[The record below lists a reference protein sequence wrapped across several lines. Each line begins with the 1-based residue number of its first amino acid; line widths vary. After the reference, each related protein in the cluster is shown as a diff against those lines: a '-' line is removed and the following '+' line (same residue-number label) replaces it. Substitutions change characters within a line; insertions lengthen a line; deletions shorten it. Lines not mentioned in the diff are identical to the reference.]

1 MRFDVAVA
9 GGGPAASAAA
19 LFLAR
24 EGASVTILERGG
36 DAGDK
41 PGESIAPAARPLLE
55 QLGMWDGLAHDG
67 HLPCHGNRSSWGSD
81 DVGELPFVFTPY
93 GHGWHLDRRRF
104 EKALYERACAAGAVR
119 RTHMRVVDAKRD
131 RGGWRLCCEGGEHVE
146 ADVVIDATGRA
157 GTIARRQGAQRLIDD
172 TLIALVAFL
181 PCEGEPDPDSFTL
194 VEATEHG
201 WWYTAPIPDG
211 RLAAMFVTDA
221 DIART
226 RDWESLLAPRTRA
239 RIEEHAYVLCDAP
252 RRVDAGSARLDRV
265 AGDGWLAIGDAA
277 MALDPLSSHGIASA
291 LATGIAAAHALLT
304 NSAERYVHVVDA
316 MWSGYVSSRRELYAQ
331 ERRWRDAAFWRRR
344 QA

>member
-1 MRFDVAVA
+1 MRFEVAVC

-19 LFLAR
+19 LLLAR
-24 EGASVTILERGG
+24 EGVSVVILERG
-36 DAGDK
+36 DDTGDK

-55 QLGMWDGLAHDG
+55 ELGLWDALARDG

-81 DVGELPFVFTPY
+81 DVAELPFVFTPY

-104 EKALYERACAAGAVR
+104 ERLLYERACAAGAVR
-119 RTHMRVVDAKRD
+119 RTNSRVVEAVRD
-131 RGGWRLCCEGGEHVE
+131 DDVWRVRCEGGEGIE
-146 ADVVIDATGRA
+146 ARVLVDATGRTSA
-157 GTIARRQGAQRLIDD
+157 IARRHGAQRVVDD

-181 PCEGEPDPDSFTL
+181 EGEPDEDSFTL

-221 DIART
+221 EIARAF
-226 RDWESLLAPRTRA
+226 DWNALLAPRTRSRCERFA
-239 RIEEHAYVLCDAP
+239 LCEP
-252 RRVDAGSARLDRV
+252 RRVDAASARLDRV

-291 LATGIAAAHALLT
+291 LATGIEAAHALLT
-304 NSAERYVHVVDA
+304 NAAGRYVHVVDA
-316 MWSGYVSSRRELYAQ
+316 MWSGYVSSRRAMYAQ
-331 ERRWRDAAFWRRR
+331 EQRWHDAPFWRRR
-344 QA
+344 RSA